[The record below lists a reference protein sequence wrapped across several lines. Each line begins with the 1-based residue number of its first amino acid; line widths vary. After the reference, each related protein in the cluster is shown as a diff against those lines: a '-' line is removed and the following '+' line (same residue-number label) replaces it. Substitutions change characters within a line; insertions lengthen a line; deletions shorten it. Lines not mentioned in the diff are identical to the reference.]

1 VGLRI
6 INPALSCLWSNC
18 LTIVRCFPIAFLS
31 SLLKLRI
38 LRLKCWSYIFG
49 RFFLLLFTPWTH
61 LIDNLG
67 KLAADNWLWGTWI
80 INLMDLRHESIS
92 FWFLL
97 ELDLIWVQLF
107 FLLCMLEKPVLVKLL
122 VLVNFFKQNQPLSH
136 RFSLACLSLEQS
148 WIPLHPFPF
157 LFKQSTL
164 SSFAHT
170 PFLVKVS
177 NRHSPFRPRSLWW
190 VPLTFCLVMVYQG
203 PQVVRSFFELS

>member
-1 VGLRI
+1 MGLRI

-18 LTIVRCFPIAFLS
+18 LTIVGCFPIAFLA
-31 SLLKLRI
+31 SLLNLRI

-107 FLLCMLEKPVLVKLL
+107 FFLCMLEKPVLVKLL
-122 VLVNFFKQNQPLSH
+122 VLVNFLN
-136 RFSLACLSLEQS
+136 RISLWVIIFLWLVYLWNKVEFRSIL
-148 WIPLHPFPF
+148 F
-157 LFKQSTL
+157 LFFLSNQLFLLLLILL
-164 SSFAHT
+164 SS
-170 PFLVKVS
+170 LK
-177 NRHSPFRPRSLWW
+177 
-190 VPLTFCLVMVYQG
+190 
-203 PQVVRSFFELS
+203 